1 MKQIRIL
8 FYYEWLHF
16 SAEKSLLLF
25 TLLMLACGFYGI
37 FSGTAAIDTQRQKIE
52 NLNGLYSENIAEMKT
67 KYPGSAD
74 AGDIGYYHS
83 AFSKNNPGSWAA
95 LAIGQRDVNAPYL
108 KIRLLAVQAQLYNS
122 ENTNPNKLAA
132 GSFDLSFVFVFL
144 LPLFIIAISFNILSA
159 EKEKGTLRLL
169 LAQPLPLSRILLAK
183 LLFRFTLI
191 LGLILIL
198 SLIGIVWSHAEPDL
212 RVLLWLLSVILY
224 SIFWLGI
231 VCCIAVL
238 HKSSSFNAITL
249 LGIWLLLTIIFPVLI
264 NVFAE
269 VKKPVAEGLQLSL
282 KQRDE
287 VHAGWDRPKA
297 ETMKRFFI
305 RYPQFS
311 QTTSVEGKF
320 KWKWYFAFQ
329 ELGDQSVEQLYQDY
343 MRKMVERQDFSTSL
357 SIGSAPAVLQQILTA
372 MAGTDL
378 KQQLAFVDSTKAYH
392 DRLKDFYYPF
402 LYGDKPFTHADF
414 DQEPQH
420 SFTAKPDWQRINSGL
435 LVLLIS
441 NIIVLSA
448 ALIIYQSAKKKIY

>member
-8 FYYEWLHF
+8 FYYEWLNF
-16 SAEKSLLLF
+16 RAEKSLLLF
-25 TLLMLACGFYGI
+25 TLLMLVCGFYGI
-37 FSGTAAIDTQRQKIE
+37 FSGSAAMDTQRLKIE
-52 NLNGLYSENIAEMKT
+52 NLNGLYSENIAEMKA
-67 KYPGSAD
+67 KYPGNAD

-83 AFSKNNPGSWAA
+83 AFSKNHPDSWAA
-95 LAIGQRDVNAPYL
+95 LAVGQRDVNAAYL

-122 ENTNPNKLAA
+122 ENTNPNKLAG

-144 LPLFIIAISFNILSA
+144 LPLFIIAISFNILST

-169 LAQPLPLSRILLAK
+169 LAQPLSLSRVLLAK

-191 LGLILIL
+191 LGLILSL
-198 SLIGIVWSHAEPDL
+198 SLIGILWSHAEPDQ
-212 RVLLWLLSVILY
+212 RILLWLLSVILY
-224 SIFWLGI
+224 SLFWLGV
-231 VCCIAVL
+231 VCCIAVF

-264 NVFAE
+264 NVLAE

-297 ETMKRFFI
+297 ETMKRFFVS
-305 RYPQFS
+305 YPQFS
-311 QTTSVEGKF
+311 HTSTVEGKF

-343 MRKMVERQDFSTSL
+343 MRKMMGRQDFSASL
-357 SIGSAPAVLQQILTA
+357 SVLSAPAVLQQILTG

-378 KQQLAFVDSTKAYH
+378 KQQLAFVDNTKVYH
-392 DRLKDFYYPF
+392 HRLKDFYYPF
-402 LYGDKPFTHADF
+402 LYEDKAFTHADF

-420 SFTAKPDWQRINSGL
+420 SFRAKPDWQRVNWGL
-435 LVLLIS
+435 LILLIS
-441 NIIVLSA
+441 NVIVLSA
-448 ALIIYQSAKKKIY
+448 ALIIYQSAKRKIY